1 MNAAHSRRLLF
12 FDRAIDIVQKS
23 PVGILDRQAFLV
35 DRALSRREQVVFVQ
49 TPCLAVAAPLLRAR
63 RRSHSQWSYKM
74 QTNEEHVTMDGEEW
88 ELLERYEALF
98 GETPPVAF
106 LDPDTSKRMIKA
118 ALRKNRPFNEKDLDS
133 KLDAL

>member
-1 MNAAHSRRLLF
+1 MN
-12 FDRAIDIVQKS
+12 
-23 PVGILDRQAFLV
+23 
-35 DRALSRREQVVFVQ
+35 
-49 TPCLAVAAPLLRAR
+49 AAPLLRAR
-63 RRSHSQWSYKM
+63 RHSHSQWSDKM

-106 LDPDTSKRMIKA
+106 IDPDTSKRMIKA
-118 ALRKNRPFNEKDLDS
+118 ALRENRPFNEKDLDS

>member
-1 MNAAHSRRLLF
+1 
-12 FDRAIDIVQKS
+12 
-23 PVGILDRQAFLV
+23 
-35 DRALSRREQVVFVQ
+35 
-49 TPCLAVAAPLLRAR
+49 
-63 RRSHSQWSYKM
+63 M

-118 ALRKNRPFNEKDLDS
+118 ALRENRPFNEKDLDS